1 MGEESDVLDL
11 TDQNFENFIRNNAL
25 VLADFWAP
33 WCMPCKLQGRI
44 LGSGMKDMPQGL
56 KVVKVNVDENVQT
69 ARKYNVRGIPQMYLF
84 VNGRSVRGWTGVT
97 PAEVIFDE
105 VKKHLTS

>member
-1 MGEESDVLDL
+1 MGDEGDVLDL

-33 WCMPCKLQGRI
+33 WCMPCKMQGRI
-44 LGSGMKDMPQGL
+44 LEAGMKDMPQDL

-69 ARKYNVRGIPQMYLF
+69 ARRYNVRGIPQMYLF
-84 VNGRSVRGWTGVT
+84 VNGRNVRGWTGVT

-105 VKKHLTS
+105 VKKHLTT